1 MPTHVYETVLTSR
14 MRALLEKAHE
24 EDEKDEM
31 FAEEADDDEFAAPRE
46 CAGQTAGL
54 HSSSLDVPLTHS
66 RGHPGC
72 LSRRLCGYRRRG
84 GSGRGGRGEGSVEGR
99 KAQGGLYV
107 NVPLS
112 RLTYQAK
119 GKSKAIYNPHAPIA
133 SRPRLS
139 KPKETRFD
147 DSPTS
152 SPGASTSQILLDPTL
167 DPSSMAPSTLTLALR
182 KQRREAKRLNRSE
195 NRRSNLR
202 ASTLA
207 TEEQLLE
214 KERQEKLNPSN
225 KGRRAQHETG
235 ESRAQRKLTQ
245 DELIG
250 AALEEEERN
259 KEALRDWVRR
269 EEERRELRRVGR
281 KRVRGPRWSWVSRT
295 VGRLVETV
303 EDADQD
309 VDLDADGQPVV
320 SAVVNPAEPPVTAT
334 KPVDPE
340 ALAPENPADMSPQDP
355 AAVPAVSALAPFSLP
370 IAHGAEANPDE
381 APSGPYTRN
390 YIILSQIPGGVP
402 GELKVVLG
410 DHVEWDQV
418 KVIPGRNRPISK

>member
-1 MPTHVYETVLTSR
+1 
-14 MRALLEKAHE
+14 
-24 EDEKDEM
+24 
-31 FAEEADDDEFAAPRE
+31 
-46 CAGQTAGL
+46 
-54 HSSSLDVPLTHS
+54 
-66 RGHPGC
+66 
-72 LSRRLCGYRRRG
+72 
-84 GSGRGGRGEGSVEGR
+84 
-99 KAQGGLYV
+99 
-107 NVPLS
+107 
-112 RLTYQAK
+112 
-119 GKSKAIYNPHAPIA
+119 
-133 SRPRLS
+133 
-139 KPKETRFD
+139 
-147 DSPTS
+147 
-152 SPGASTSQILLDPTL
+152 
-167 DPSSMAPSTLTLALR
+167 MAPSTLTLALR

-295 VGRLVETV
+295 VGRLVEMV
-303 EDADQD
+303 ED

-334 KPVDPE
+334 RPVDPV
-340 ALAPENPADMSPQDP
+340 ALASENPAHMSPQDP
-355 AAVPAVSALAPFSLP
+355 AAVPAVPALAPSSLS